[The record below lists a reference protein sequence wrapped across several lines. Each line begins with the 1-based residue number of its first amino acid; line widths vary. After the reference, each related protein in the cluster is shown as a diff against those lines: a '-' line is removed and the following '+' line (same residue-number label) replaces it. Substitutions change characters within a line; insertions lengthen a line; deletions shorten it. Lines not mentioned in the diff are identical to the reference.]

1 MTGPDGATPLRILL
15 ESGQDNPVPSDPLR
29 GAMTHTV
36 QVSAALPGAY
46 PTIADAIQRAPDGS
60 TIMVAPGE
68 YYENLSV
75 TGRRFSLVA
84 SEGADTVTLIA
95 RNPAAPVLDLRRSTV
110 ELAELTIQGADEPTV
125 SVNGGAITM
134 RDCVVSAGP
143 AAAIRVSARASFE
156 FARCKVSRAHVG
168 LYLDNC
174 AGSAIDC
181 QITDVVEDGVIIR
194 SADPVLRNCTIT
206 DCGYRGVYIYEYSRP
221 TVENC
226 EIGRVGEVG
235 IAVAQQSSPTL
246 RGCWVHDARGVGIS
260 LGADCGGE
268 LVDCRTESTASPG
281 ILVPPGS
288 RAEVTTSD
296 RRRAGQVGATER
308 AGATDENKVD
318 RLLGELDALIGLPG
332 VKREVRA
339 IVDEIQ
345 VNEWRRSGGL
355 TVAPTTNHLIFAG
368 APGTGKTTVARLFG
382 QLLSA
387 LGVLPKGTVKEVA
400 RRDLVGQYLGHT
412 AEKTTAA
419 FEAALGGVL
428 FIDEAYTLSRSFGS
442 GGDFGQEAIDTLVKL
457 MEDHRH
463 EIAVIVAG
471 YTDEMQNFL
480 DANPG
485 LASRFNKTIE
495 FENYTAEELAL
506 IFTSMA
512 ESNEYAVTDEVREGV
527 MEYFAGR
534 MLDRNFGNGR
544 EARRLF
550 EGMRK
555 AQAQRLRQLRRM
567 PTPEELQLLVLEDL
581 VEATEA

>member
-1 MTGPDGATPLRILL
+1 
-15 ESGQDNPVPSDPLR
+15 
-29 GAMTHTV
+29 MTHTV

-46 PTIADAIQRAPDGS
+46 PTITDAVQQAPDGS
-60 TIMVAPGE
+60 AIMVAPGE
-68 YYENLSV
+68 YHENL
-75 TGRRFSLVA
+75 TLNGRRVSIVA
-84 SEGADTVTLIA
+84 SGGSGTVTLVA
-95 RNPAAPVLDLRRSTV
+95 RNPAAPVFDCRQSTV
-110 ELAELTIQGADEPTV
+110 ELADLVLQGADEPTV
-125 SVNGGAITM
+125 SATGGSITM

-143 AAAIRVSARASFE
+143 AAAVRVSSRGRFE
-156 FARCKVSRAHVG
+156 LTRCKVSQAHVG

-174 AGSAIDC
+174 AGTVTDC
-181 QITDVVEDGVIIR
+181 QITNVVEDGVIIR

-226 EIGRVGEVG
+226 EVARVGEVG
-235 IAVAQQSSPTL
+235 IAVAQQSAPVL

-260 LGADCGGE
+260 LGVDCGGE

-281 ILVPPGS
+281 VLVPPGS

-296 RRRAGQVGATER
+296 RRRRAQIGASER
-308 AGATDENKVD
+308 AGAADDGKVD
-318 RLLGELDALIGLPG
+318 RLLAELDALIGLPG

-355 TVAPTTNHLIFAG
+355 TVAPTTNHMIFAG

-387 LGVLPKGTVKEVA
+387 LGVLPQGAVKEVA

-412 AEKTTAA
+412 AEKTNAA
-419 FEAALGGVL
+419 FESALGGVL
-428 FIDEAYTLSRSFGS
+428 FIDEAYTLSRSTGS
-442 GGDFGQEAIDTLVKL
+442 ADFGQEAIDTLVKL

-463 EIAVIVAG
+463 EVAVIVAG
-471 YTDEMQNFL
+471 YTDEMHQFL

-495 FENYTAEELAL
+495 FENYTGEELAQ

-512 ESNEYAVTDEVREGV
+512 ESNEYAITEAVRHGLV
-527 MEYFAGR
+527 RYFGER
-534 MLDRNFGNGR
+534 MGDRNFGNGR
-544 EARRLF
+544 EARKLF
-550 EGMRK
+550 ESMRK
-555 AQAQRLRQLRRM
+555 TQAQRLRQLRRM
-567 PTPEELQLLVLEDL
+567 PTAEELQLLLPEDL
-581 VEATEA
+581 EEATRA

>member
-1 MTGPDGATPLRILL
+1 
-15 ESGQDNPVPSDPLR
+15 
-29 GAMTHTV
+29 MTHTV

-46 PTIADAIQRAPDGS
+46 PTIADAIQGAPDGA

-68 YYENLSV
+68 YHENLTV
-75 TGRRFSLVA
+75 TGRRLGIAA
-84 SEGADTVTLIA
+84 SGGPGTVTVVA
-95 RNPAAPVLDLRRSTV
+95 RDPGAPVIDCQRATV
-110 ELAELTIQGADEPTV
+110 ELADLVLEGSDEPTV
-125 SVNGGAITM
+125 NVTGGNVTI
-134 RDCVVSAGP
+134 RDCVLAAGP
-143 AAAIRVSARASFE
+143 AAAVRISSRATFE
-156 FARCKVSRAHVG
+156 LARCKVTRAHVG
-168 LYLDNC
+168 FYLDNC
-174 AGSAIDC
+174 AGTAVDC
-181 QITDVVEDGVIIR
+181 QVTDVVEDGVIIR
-194 SADPVLRNCTIT
+194 SADPVLRNCTIA
-206 DCGYRGVYIYEYSRP
+206 DCGYRGIYVYEYSRP
-221 TVENC
+221 TIENC
-226 EIGRVGEVG
+226 EIARVGEVG

-246 RGCWVHDARGVGIS
+246 RGCWVHEARGVGIS

-268 LVDCRTESTASPG
+268 LVDCRTESTAPPG

-288 RAEVTTSD
+288 RAEVTTSE
-296 RRRAGQVGATER
+296 RRRRGQVGAAER
-308 AGATDENKVD
+308 AGAADDGKVE
-318 RLLGELDALIGLPG
+318 RLLAELDALIGLPG

-355 TVAPTTNHLIFAG
+355 TVAPTTNHMVFAG

-387 LGVLPKGTVKEVA
+387 LGVLPQGTVKEVA

-471 YTDEMQNFL
+471 YTDEMQHFL

-495 FENYTAEELAL
+495 FENYTAEELAK
-506 IFTSMA
+506 IFNSMA
-512 ESNEYAVTDEVREGV
+512 ESNEYAITEEVREGLIR
-527 MEYFAGR
+527 YFEGR
-534 MLDRNFGNGR
+534 MHDRNFGNGR
-544 EARRLF
+544 EARKLF

-555 AQAQRLRQLRRM
+555 AQAQRLRQLRRV
-567 PTPEELQLLVLEDL
+567 PTPEELQLLVLDDL
-581 VEATEA
+581 IEATQA

>member
-1 MTGPDGATPLRILL
+1 VIDC
-15 ESGQDNPVPSDPLR
+15 
-29 GAMTHTV
+29 
-36 QVSAALPGAY
+36 
-46 PTIADAIQRAPDGS
+46 QRA
-60 TIMVAPGE
+60 
-68 YYENLSV
+68 
-75 TGRRFSLVA
+75 
-84 SEGADTVTLIA
+84 
-95 RNPAAPVLDLRRSTV
+95 TV
-110 ELAELTIQGADEPTV
+110 ELADLVLEGSDEPTV
-125 SVNGGAITM
+125 NVTGGSVTI
-134 RDCVVSAGP
+134 RDCVLAAGP
-143 AAAIRVSARASFE
+143 AAAIRISSRARFE
-156 FARCKVSRAHVG
+156 LARCKVSRAHVG

-174 AGSAIDC
+174 AGTAVDC
-181 QITDVVEDGVIIR
+181 QVTDVVEDGVIIR

-206 DCGYRGVYIYEYSRP
+206 DCGYRGIYVYEYSRP
-221 TVENC
+221 TIENC
-226 EIGRVGEVG
+226 EIARVGEVG

-288 RAEVTTSD
+288 RAEVTTSE
-296 RRRAGQVGATER
+296 RRRRGQVGAAER
-308 AGATDENKVD
+308 AGAADDGKVE
-318 RLLGELDALIGLPG
+318 RLLAELDALIGLPG

-355 TVAPTTNHLIFAG
+355 TVAPTTNHMVFAG

-387 LGVLPKGTVKEVA
+387 LGVLPQGTVKEVA

-463 EIAVIVAG
+463 EVAVIVAG
-471 YTDEMQNFL
+471 YTDEMQHFL

-495 FENYTAEELAL
+495 FENYTAEELAE
-506 IFTSMA
+506 IFNSMA
-512 ESNEYAVTDEVREGV
+512 ESNEYAITEEVRDGLIR
-527 MEYFAGR
+527 YFAGR
-534 MLDRNFGNGR
+534 MHDRNFGNGR
-544 EARRLF
+544 EARKLF

-555 AQAQRLRQLRRM
+555 AQAQRLRQLRRV
-567 PTPEELQLLVLEDL
+567 PTPEELQLLVVEDL
-581 VEATEA
+581 IEATQA